1 MPFNLAGN
9 LRNFRSANAG
19 NFPNFQRLT
28 ERNVRTGEVATVLPP
43 EGTDII
49 NAQGH
54 DITSDG
60 KQLEITPQLMT
71 LFRSGMIRIE
81 PIPPGQKPGPEL
93 TAGNS
98 SGTSSEK
105 SGNTDAKIGVPDSKS
120 TVPVEVS
127 FLNLAGDDTI
137 KTGSFP
143 AFLSR
148 EEIRASTD
156 WEGLRRFIQS
166 KDGREN
172 EKMTLG
178 QLKEIAL
185 TFVEEKDNPFKGI

>member
-105 SGNTDAKIGVPDSKS
+105 SGNTDAKIGVPDPKS

-127 FLNLAGDDTI
+127 SLNSGGGAIET
-137 KTGSFP
+137 SSPP
-143 AFLSR
+143 AFSTK
-148 EEIRASTD
+148 EEIMASSD
-156 WEGLRRFIQS
+156 WEGLRSFIQS
-166 KDGREN
+166 KNGRES

-178 QLKEIAL
+178 QLQQEAVTLI
-185 TFVEEKDNPFKGI
+185 EENPFAGM